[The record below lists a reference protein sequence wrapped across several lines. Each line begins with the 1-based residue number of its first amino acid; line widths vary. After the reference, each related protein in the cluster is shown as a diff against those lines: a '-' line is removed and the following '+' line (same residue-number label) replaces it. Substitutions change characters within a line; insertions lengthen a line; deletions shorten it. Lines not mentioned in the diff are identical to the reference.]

1 MIPLEFLPY
10 GQFVTRQYLFK
21 QGLERYQLD
30 NYLRQG
36 KVYAISSGVYARLGV
51 PIEWQ
56 GLAASLYKAV
66 DSAVYIGGMSALV
79 QHGLAHYVNF
89 NSSVNFYSQAKK
101 PLWFEK
107 LDLNI
112 TRQWHRTAR
121 IWDEEKL
128 IAAKS
133 LQKQSIN
140 GGVWLLAS
148 PEQAYLELLTHL
160 PDTVSFELADNIMQG
175 LTNLSPKRLDA
186 LLKAC
191 KHVLAK
197 RLFFFFAERYQYP
210 WFKKLSHENYDLGTG
225 KRMVV
230 KEGRL
235 DSTYQ
240 ITVPRDLYG

>member
-1 MIPLEFLPY
+1 MIPLELLPY
-10 GQFVTRQYLFK
+10 GQLATRQYLFK

-30 NYLRQG
+30 NALRQE
-36 KVYAISSGVYARLGV
+36 KVYALSSGVYARPGV

-56 GLAASLYKAV
+56 GLAASLYRIIA
-66 DSAVYIGGMSALV
+66 SPVYVGGMSALV

-89 NSSVNFYSQAKK
+89 NSSVDFYSNVKK

-112 TRQWHRTAR
+112 ARQWHSTAR
-121 IWDEEKL
+121 IWDTEKL
-128 IAAKS
+128 AVANS

-140 GGVWLLAS
+140 GGSWLLAS
-148 PEQAYLELLTHL
+148 PEQAYLELLTQV
-160 PDTVSFELADNIMQG
+160 PDVVSFELADNIMQG
-175 LTNLSPKRLDA
+175 LNNLSPKRLDA
-186 LLKAC
+186 LLNAC

-210 WFKKLSHENYDLGTG
+210 WFKRLNRENYDLGSG
-225 KRMVV
+225 KRMVA
-230 KEGRL
+230 KNGKL

-240 ITVPRDLYG
+240 ITVPRDFYG